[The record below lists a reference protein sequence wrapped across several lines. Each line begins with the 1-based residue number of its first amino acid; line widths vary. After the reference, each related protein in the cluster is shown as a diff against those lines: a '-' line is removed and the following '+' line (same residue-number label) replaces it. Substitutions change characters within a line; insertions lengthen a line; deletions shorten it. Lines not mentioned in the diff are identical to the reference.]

1 MCIAK
6 KKKYFLILTK
16 SSIIIQK
23 NIRMVV
29 FRNKYKNILKKF
41 VVIQKW
47 YKKNKLDYKIRC
59 VSKIQY
65 FYRAQKQRIF
75 MKNKIIQQRRWELMT
90 ESWEKQERIRLD
102 KNRIKAEEL
111 KREHDL
117 KIQKIQQQEKEF
129 FERIEREKLERKR
142 EEELLKLQHIKREK
156 EIEKRSREL
165 EEKSKRLAA
174 DNEMFRNSIQENV
187 NKKIKMAS
195 QMEKLMIQNRRMQI
209 QMKRMVE
216 MRNEEKNCIVS

>member
-1 MCIAK
+1 
-6 KKKYFLILTK
+6 
-16 SSIIIQK
+16 
-23 NIRMVV
+23 
-29 FRNKYKNILKKF
+29 
-41 VVIQKW
+41 
-47 YKKNKLDYKIRC
+47 
-59 VSKIQY
+59 
-65 FYRAQKQRIF
+65 

-195 QMEKLMIQNRRMQI
+195 QMEELMIQNRRMQI
-209 QMKRMVE
+209 QMKRMME